1 MCAEARGAREEQSR
15 AEGVVVKMQR
25 EMEERNVQI
34 LESQKEVEQSR
45 VEVRAMKLIVVEA
58 EETARKGKKYIH
70 LCFLSYMLYH
80 KNIYIIVNLTFII
93 CI

>member
-1 MCAEARGAREEQSR
+1 MSAEARGAREEQSR

-34 LESQKEVEQSR
+34 VESQKEVEQSR

-58 EETARKGKKYIH
+58 EETARKGKKEATTR
-70 LCFLSYMLYH
+70 S
-80 KNIYIIVNLTFII
+80 
-93 CI
+93 